1 MEAKVQR
8 KKLNSNAKLYKQE
21 KGITLIALIVT
32 IVIMLILA
40 GITIKLAIDD
50 NGVIDNAKEAK
61 DQYEQ
66 AQADED
72 SGLNDISSEMRKYLD
87 ANRDKVTIKISKQ
100 PETEKAGAVLLTVE
114 SVEGITGT
122 TATTEEEYNNFVDS
136 FSEEQKK
143 EIIRNGYIKMA
154 NEKNPSANCTSFQE
168 VLELLKCSTEEEFW
182 NKIESNNGGV
192 ESVFSNILGEYV
204 NYYTKRIELYNAI
217 NPDGI
222 ISNDFIVT
230 DNGTYTFK
238 IKDIITGKTYTKSVE
253 VTNID
258 KSLPK
263 YVAKTEKINGW
274 TRIYLVNA
282 ETKKYTT
289 FEEAYIILKGE
300 KIIISNDV
308 WYNSSTT
315 TDEAYNYVSAE
326 ISNTAH
332 FLVEDGIISNKSDLY
347 GTTQTFILVKDKIEY
362 KINVLITKGIPS

>member
-1 MEAKVQR
+1 METKVQR

-87 ANRDKVTIKISKQ
+87 ANHDKVTIKISKQ
-100 PETEKAGAVLLTVE
+100 PEMEKAGAVLLTVE

-122 TATTEEEYNNFVDS
+122 TATTEEEYNNFVNS

-143 EIIRNGYIKMA
+143 EIIRNGYIKIA
-154 NEKNPSANCTSFQE
+154 NENNPSANCTSFQE
-168 VLELLKCSTEEEFW
+168 VLELLECSTEEEFW
-182 NKIESNNGGV
+182 NEIESYGGV
-192 ESVFSNILGEYV
+192 ESVFGNILRAYV
-204 NYYTKRIELYNAI
+204 NGYTERIELYNAI

-238 IKDIITGKTYTKSVE
+238 IKDIITGKTYKKSVE
-253 VTNID
+253 VSNID

-263 YVAKTEKINGW
+263 YVAKTEIDYKGIS
-274 TRIYLVNA
+274 RIYLVNA
-282 ETKKYTT
+282 ETKEYTT
-289 FEEAYIILKGE
+289 FEDAYVIFNGE
-300 KIIISNDV
+300 KIERSIKSESN
-308 WYNSSTT
+308 TT
-315 TDEAYNYVSAE
+315 TNKEYSFVRVGGTDE
-326 ISNTAH
+326 
-332 FLVEDGIISNKSDLY
+332 LR

-362 KINVLITKGIPS
+362 KINVLITEGSPS

>member
-1 MEAKVQR
+1 METKVQR

-21 KGITLIALIVT
+21 KGITLIALIIT

-72 SGLNDISSEMRKYLD
+72 SGLNDLSSEMRKYLD

-154 NEKNPSANCTSFQE
+154 NEMNPSANCTSFQE
-168 VLELLKCSTEEEFW
+168 VLELLECSTEEEFW
-182 NKIESNNGGV
+182 NEIESYGGV
-192 ESVFSNILGEYV
+192 ESEFSDILRAAYV
-204 NYYTKRIELYNAI
+204 NGYTKRIELYNAI

-238 IKDIITGKTYTKSVE
+238 IKDIITGKTYKKSVE

-263 YVAKTEKINGW
+263 YVAKTARDYEGSS
-274 TRIYLVNA
+274 RIYLVNA
-282 ETKKYTT
+282 ETKEYTT
-289 FEEAYIILKGE
+289 FEDAYVIFNGE
-300 KIIISNDV
+300 KIGLSIESESN
-308 WYNSSTT
+308 TT
-315 TDEAYNYVSAE
+315 TNKDYSYVLVPGSDE
-326 ISNTAH
+326 
-332 FLVEDGIISNKSDLY
+332 LR

-362 KINVLITKGIPS
+362 KINVLITEGSPS

>member
-122 TATTEEEYNNFVDS
+122 TEEEYDNFVNS

-143 EIIRNGYIKMA
+143 EIIRNGYIKMV
-154 NEKNPSANCTSFQE
+154 NENNPSANCTSFQE
-168 VLELLKCSTEEEFW
+168 VLEVLKCSTEEEFW
-182 NKIESNNGGV
+182 NKTESSNGGV
-192 ESVFSNILGEYV
+192 ENVFRNILGEYG

-263 YVAKTEKINGW
+263 YVAKTGKINGW

-282 ETKKYTT
+282 ETKEYTT
-289 FEEAYIILKGE
+289 FEGAYAILNGE
-300 KIIISNDV
+300 VIGLRPASE
-308 WYNSSTT
+308 SSTA
-315 TDEAYNYVSAE
+315 TDKEYNYVSAQKA
-326 ISNTAH
+326 IS
-332 FLVEDGIISNKSDLY
+332 DGLSSLY
-347 GTTQTFILVKDKIEY
+347 WTTQTFTLVKDGIEY
-362 KINVLITKGIPS
+362 KINVLITKGIAS

>member
-1 MEAKVQR
+1 METKVQR

-122 TATTEEEYNNFVDS
+122 TATTEEEYNNFVNS

-143 EIIRNGYIKMA
+143 EIIRNGYIKIA

-168 VLELLKCSTEEEFW
+168 VLELLECSTEEEFW
-182 NKIESNNGGV
+182 NKIESNGGV
-192 ESVFSNILGEYV
+192 ESVFSVILRAAYV
-204 NYYTKRIELYNAI
+204 NGYTKRIELYNAI

-238 IKDIITGKTYTKSVE
+238 IKDIITGKTYKKSVE
-253 VTNID
+253 VSNID

-263 YVAKTEKINGW
+263 YVAKTEIDYKGIS
-274 TRIYLVNA
+274 RIYLVNA
-282 ETKKYTT
+282 ETKEYTT
-289 FEEAYIILKGE
+289 FEDVYVIFNGE
-300 KIIISNDV
+300 KIRGSIESESN
-308 WYNSSTT
+308 TT
-315 TDEAYNYVSAE
+315 TNKEYSFVRVGGTDE
-326 ISNTAH
+326 
-332 FLVEDGIISNKSDLY
+332 LR

-362 KINVLITKGIPS
+362 KINVLITEGSPR

>member
-1 MEAKVQR
+1 METKVQR

-87 ANRDKVTIKISKQ
+87 ANRDKVTINISKQ

-122 TATTEEEYNNFVDS
+122 TEEEYNNFVNS

-143 EIIRNGYIKMA
+143 EIIRNGYIKMV
-154 NEKNPSANCTSFQE
+154 NENNPSANCTSFQE
-168 VLELLKCSTEEEFW
+168 VLEVLKCSTEEEFW

-192 ESVFSNILGEYV
+192 ENVFRNILS
-204 NYYTKRIELYNAI
+204 NYYNGYSGRIELYSAI

-263 YVAKTEKINGW
+263 YVAKTEKIDKW

-326 ISNTAH
+326 ISNTAE
-332 FLVEDGIISNKSDLY
+332 FLVKYGIISNKSDLY
-347 GTTQTFILVKDKIEY
+347 GTTQTFILVKDGIEY
-362 KINVLITKGIPS
+362 KINVLITMGIPS

>member
-1 MEAKVQR
+1 METKVQR
-8 KKLNSNAKLYKQE
+8 KKLNSNAKFYKQE

-122 TATTEEEYNNFVDS
+122 TATTEEEYNNFVNS

-143 EIIRNGYIKMA
+143 EIIRNGYIKIA
-154 NEKNPSANCTSFQE
+154 NENNPSANCTSFQE
-168 VLELLKCSTEEEFW
+168 VLEVLKCSTEEEFW

-263 YVAKTEKINGW
+263 YVAKTGKINGW

-326 ISNTAH
+326 ISNTAE

>member
-122 TATTEEEYNNFVDS
+122 TATTEEEYNNFVNS

-143 EIIRNGYIKMA
+143 EIIRNGYIKIA

-168 VLELLKCSTEEEFW
+168 VLELLECSTEEEFW
-182 NKIESNNGGV
+182 NKIESNGGV
-192 ESVFSNILGEYV
+192 ESVFGNILRAYV
-204 NYYTKRIELYNAI
+204 NGYTERIELYNAI

-238 IKDIITGKTYTKSVE
+238 IKDIITGKTYKKSVE

-263 YVAKTEKINGW
+263 YVAKTKIDYEGIS
-274 TRIYLVNA
+274 RIYLVNA
-282 ETKKYTT
+282 VTKEYTT
-289 FEEAYIILKGE
+289 FEDVYVIFNGE
-300 KIIISNDV
+300 KIRGSIESESN
-308 WYNSSTT
+308 TT
-315 TDEAYNYVSAE
+315 TNKEYSYVHVGGTDE
-326 ISNTAH
+326 
-332 FLVEDGIISNKSDLY
+332 LR

-362 KINVLITKGIPS
+362 KINVLITEGSPS

>member
-1 MEAKVQR
+1 METKVQR

-122 TATTEEEYNNFVDS
+122 TEEEYDNFVNS

-143 EIIRNGYIKMA
+143 EIIRNGYIKMV
-154 NEKNPSANCTSFQE
+154 NENNPSANCTSFQE
-168 VLELLKCSTEEEFW
+168 VLEVLKCSTEEEFW
-182 NKIESNNGGV
+182 NKTESSNGGV
-192 ESVFSNILGEYV
+192 ENVFRNILS
-204 NYYTKRIELYNAI
+204 NYYNGYSDRIELYNAI

-263 YVAKTEKINGW
+263 YVAKTGKTNGW

-308 WYNSSTT
+308 CYNSSTT
-315 TDEAYNYVSAE
+315 TDEAYNYVDAE
-326 ISNTAH
+326 ISNTAE
-332 FLVEDGIISNKSDLY
+332 FLVKYGIISNELDLY

>member
-1 MEAKVQR
+1 MN
-8 KKLNSNAKLYKQE
+8 KKSTLRSVANDYLTHPKQE

-143 EIIRNGYIKMA
+143 EIIRNGYIKIA
-154 NEKNPSANCTSFQE
+154 NENNPSANCTSFQE
-168 VLELLKCSTEEEFW
+168 VLELLECSTEEEFW
-182 NKIESNNGGV
+182 NEIESNGGV
-192 ESVFSNILGEYV
+192 ESGFSFILRAAYV
-204 NYYTKRIELYNAI
+204 NGYTKRIELYNAI

-238 IKDIITGKTYTKSVE
+238 IKDIITGKTYKKSVE

-263 YVAKTEKINGW
+263 YVAKTARDYEGSS
-274 TRIYLVNA
+274 RIYLVNA
-282 ETKKYTT
+282 ETKEYTT
-289 FEEAYIILKGE
+289 FEDAYVIFNGE
-300 KIIISNDV
+300 KIGLSIESESN
-308 WYNSSTT
+308 TT
-315 TDEAYNYVSAE
+315 TNKDYSYVLVPGSDE
-326 ISNTAH
+326 
-332 FLVEDGIISNKSDLY
+332 LR

-362 KINVLITKGIPS
+362 KINVLITEGSPS

>member
-1 MEAKVQR
+1 METKVQR

-143 EIIRNGYIKMA
+143 EIIRNGYIKIA
-154 NEKNPSANCTSFQE
+154 NENNPSANCTSFQE
-168 VLELLKCSTEEEFW
+168 VLELLECSTEEEFW
-182 NKIESNNGGV
+182 NKIESYGGV
-192 ESVFSNILGEYV
+192 ESVFSNILRAYV
-204 NYYTKRIELYNAI
+204 NGYTERIELYNAI

-238 IKDIITGKTYTKSVE
+238 IKDIITGKTYKKSVE
-253 VTNID
+253 VTNM
-258 KSLPK
+258 
-263 YVAKTEKINGW
+263 
-274 TRIYLVNA
+274 
-282 ETKKYTT
+282 
-289 FEEAYIILKGE
+289 
-300 KIIISNDV
+300 
-308 WYNSSTT
+308 
-315 TDEAYNYVSAE
+315 
-326 ISNTAH
+326 
-332 FLVEDGIISNKSDLY
+332 
-347 GTTQTFILVKDKIEY
+347 
-362 KINVLITKGIPS
+362 